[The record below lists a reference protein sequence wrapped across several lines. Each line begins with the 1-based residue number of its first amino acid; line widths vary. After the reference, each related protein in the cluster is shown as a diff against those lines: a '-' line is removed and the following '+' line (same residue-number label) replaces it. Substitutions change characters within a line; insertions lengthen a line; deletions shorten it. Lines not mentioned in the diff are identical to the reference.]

1 MASATTAYARIFMSQ
16 FKNNPEIELYYG
28 DTDSAF
34 IKGKLP
40 DHMIGNNLGLFKLE
54 NCYKEIVFLGPKI
67 YSGLTVDDKLITKI
81 KGFKNAKEL
90 SFDEIKSLLNE
101 NSKLELKHVK
111 WFRTTNRIEM
121 KEQPYFL
128 SSTDNKREFIYE
140 NNIAIDT
147 KSFTLK
153 NNFRI

>member
-34 IKGKLP
+34 IKGELP

-90 SFDEIKSLLNE
+90 SFDEMKSLLNVKFVIRILMTIKFSCDFEKNEKNILFFE
-101 NSKLELKHVK
+101 N
-111 WFRTTNRIEM
+111 R
-121 KEQPYFL
+121 
-128 SSTDNKREFIYE
+128 
-140 NNIAIDT
+140 
-147 KSFTLK
+147 
-153 NNFRI
+153 